1 MIKTLNIKLS
11 ARFMVKLLFLSLF
24 LLGCMSRFNKGR
36 LVKVND
42 AQYTI
47 AEAHNLY
54 DIGEIESAV
63 LVLRNYVEMMPYNHS
78 HDEAYELIVL
88 WLLQTHQLEQ
98 AKKVASFFLSHYGT
112 SKSAQTIVNLL
123 TESLNHVHAQSAEN
137 TPADH
142 EEVFQYYE
150 NMP

>member
-1 MIKTLNIKLS
+1 MIKNLHFKLP
-11 ARFMVKLLFLSLF
+11 ARFMAHLMLSAVFLSLF
-24 LLGCMSRFNKGR
+24 ALGCMSKFNKGR

-42 AQYTI
+42 AQYTTR
-47 AEAHNLY
+47 EARSLY
-54 DIGEIESAV
+54 DMGEIESAI

-123 TESLNHVHAQSAEN
+123 TESLNHFHVQSAEK
-137 TPADH
+137 
-142 EEVFQYYE
+142 FSSGS
-150 NMP
+150 